1 MSVLDN
7 KKISFIGGGNMAQA
21 LISGLVSCGVKPS
34 LITVADPSSEAREQL
49 AAKGLN
55 TVDPTADAKA
65 AVIDADI
72 VVLAV
77 KPQVMKAVV
86 SSFAHVL
93 DKQLVISVAAGLST
107 ELLSDMLGG
116 YDNIVRAMPNTPAMI
131 QMGATGLYGTD
142 NISAEQKQLA
152 TAVMEAS
159 GLVMW
164 VDNEEH
170 MHAVTAVSG
179 SAPAYMFYFIEAMVD
194 GAVAL
199 GLDKEQASA
208 LAMQTMLGAAKM
220 AMGSEDAPS
229 ELRRKVTSP
238 NGTTQAAII
247 DADIVVLAVKPQV
260 MKAVVSSFADAL
272 DKQLVISVA
281 AGLSTEL
288 LSNMLGGYKNIVRA
302 MPNTPAMIQMG
313 ATGLYGTDNISA
325 EQKQLATAVMEASG
339 LVMWVDN
346 EEHMHAVTAVSGS
359 APAYMFYF
367 IESMVDGAVALGLDK
382 EQASALAMQTMLGAA
397 KMAMNSEDAPAE
409 LRRKVTSPNGTTQ
422 AAVES
427 MQANDIGRQIVEAM
441 QACYDRSQ
449 ALSEEMS
456 K

>member
-86 SSFAHVL
+86 SSFADVL

-164 VDNEEH
+164 VDNEEN

-179 SAPAYMFYFIEAMVD
+179 SAPAYMFYFIEA
-194 GAVAL
+194 
-199 GLDKEQASA
+199 
-208 LAMQTMLGAAKM
+208 
-220 AMGSEDAPS
+220 
-229 ELRRKVTSP
+229 
-238 NGTTQAAII
+238 
-247 DADIVVLAVKPQV
+247 
-260 MKAVVSSFADAL
+260 
-272 DKQLVISVA
+272 
-281 AGLSTEL
+281 
-288 LSNMLGGYKNIVRA
+288 
-302 MPNTPAMIQMG
+302 
-313 ATGLYGTDNISA
+313 
-325 EQKQLATAVMEASG
+325 
-339 LVMWVDN
+339 
-346 EEHMHAVTAVSGS
+346 
-359 APAYMFYF
+359 
-367 IESMVDGAVALGLDK
+367 MVDGAVALGLDK

-427 MQANDIGRQIVEAM
+427 MQANDIGGQIVEAM

>member
-49 AAKGLN
+49 AVKGLN
-55 TVDPTADAKA
+55 TVDPTTDAKA

-86 SSFAHVL
+86 SSFADAL

-107 ELLSDMLGG
+107 EILSGMLSG
-116 YDNIVRAMPNTPAMI
+116 YGNIVRAMPNTPAMI

-164 VDNEEH
+164 VEDEAH

-220 AMGSEDAPS
+220 AMD
-229 ELRRKVTSP
+229 
-238 NGTTQAAII
+238 
-247 DADIVVLAVKPQV
+247 
-260 MKAVVSSFADAL
+260 
-272 DKQLVISVA
+272 
-281 AGLSTEL
+281 
-288 LSNMLGGYKNIVRA
+288 
-302 MPNTPAMIQMG
+302 
-313 ATGLYGTDNISA
+313 
-325 EQKQLATAVMEASG
+325 
-339 LVMWVDN
+339 
-346 EEHMHAVTAVSGS
+346 
-359 APAYMFYF
+359 
-367 IESMVDGAVALGLDK
+367 
-382 EQASALAMQTMLGAA
+382 
-397 KMAMNSEDAPAE
+397 SEDAPAE

-422 AAVES
+422 AAIES
-427 MQANDIGRQIVEAM
+427 MQANDISRQIVEAM

-449 ALSEEMS
+449 SLSEEMS

>member
-65 AVIDADI
+65 AVIGADI

-86 SSFAHVL
+86 SGFADVL
-93 DKQLVISVAAGLST
+93 DTQLVISVAAGLST
-107 ELLSDMLGG
+107 ELLSNMLGG
-116 YDNIVRAMPNTPAMI
+116 YGDIVRAMPNTPAMI

-142 NISAEQKQLA
+142 DISAEQKQLA

-208 LAMQTMLGAAKM
+208 LALQTMLGAAKM
-220 AMGSEDAPS
+220 ALGSEDAPS

-238 NGTTQAAII
+238 NGTTQAAI
-247 DADIVVLAVKPQV
+247 
-260 MKAVVSSFADAL
+260 
-272 DKQLVISVA
+272 
-281 AGLSTEL
+281 
-288 LSNMLGGYKNIVRA
+288 
-302 MPNTPAMIQMG
+302 
-313 ATGLYGTDNISA
+313 
-325 EQKQLATAVMEASG
+325 
-339 LVMWVDN
+339 
-346 EEHMHAVTAVSGS
+346 
-359 APAYMFYF
+359 
-367 IESMVDGAVALGLDK
+367 
-382 EQASALAMQTMLGAA
+382 
-397 KMAMNSEDAPAE
+397 
-409 LRRKVTSPNGTTQ
+409 
-422 AAVES
+422 ES
-427 MQANDIGRQIVEAM
+427 MQANDISRQIGEAM

>member
-55 TVDPTADAKA
+55 TVDPTTDAKA
-65 AVIDADI
+65 AVIGADI

-86 SSFAHVL
+86 SGFADVL
-93 DKQLVISVAAGLST
+93 DTQLVISVAAGLST
-107 ELLSDMLGG
+107 ELLSNMLGG
-116 YDNIVRAMPNTPAMI
+116 YGDIVRAMPNTPAMI

-142 NISAEQKQLA
+142 DISAEQKQLA

-220 AMGSEDAPS
+220 ALGSEDAPS

-238 NGTTQAAII
+238 NGTTQAAI
-247 DADIVVLAVKPQV
+247 
-260 MKAVVSSFADAL
+260 
-272 DKQLVISVA
+272 
-281 AGLSTEL
+281 
-288 LSNMLGGYKNIVRA
+288 
-302 MPNTPAMIQMG
+302 
-313 ATGLYGTDNISA
+313 
-325 EQKQLATAVMEASG
+325 
-339 LVMWVDN
+339 
-346 EEHMHAVTAVSGS
+346 
-359 APAYMFYF
+359 
-367 IESMVDGAVALGLDK
+367 
-382 EQASALAMQTMLGAA
+382 
-397 KMAMNSEDAPAE
+397 
-409 LRRKVTSPNGTTQ
+409 
-422 AAVES
+422 ES
-427 MQANDIGRQIVEAM
+427 MQANDISRQIVEAM

>member
-21 LISGLVSCGVKPS
+21 LISGLVGCGIKPN
-34 LITVADPSSEAREQL
+34 LITVADPSSDAREQL

-55 TVDPTADAKA
+55 TVDPMADPKS
-65 AVIDADI
+65 AVIGADI

-77 KPQVMKAVV
+77 KPQMMKVVV
-86 SSFAHVL
+86 SAFADVL
-93 DKQLVISVAAGLST
+93 DNQLVISVAAGLST
-107 ELLSDMLGG
+107 DLLSNMLGG
-116 YDNIVRAMPNTPAMI
+116 YSNIVRAMPNTPSMI

-164 VDNEEH
+164 VD
-170 MHAVTAVSG
+170 
-179 SAPAYMFYFIEAMVD
+179 D
-194 GAVAL
+194 
-199 GLDKEQASA
+199 
-208 LAMQTMLGAAKM
+208 
-220 AMGSEDAPS
+220 
-229 ELRRKVTSP
+229 
-238 NGTTQAAII
+238 
-247 DADIVVLAVKPQV
+247 
-260 MKAVVSSFADAL
+260 
-272 DKQLVISVA
+272 
-281 AGLSTEL
+281 
-288 LSNMLGGYKNIVRA
+288 
-302 MPNTPAMIQMG
+302 
-313 ATGLYGTDNISA
+313 
-325 EQKQLATAVMEASG
+325 
-339 LVMWVDN
+339 

-397 KMAMNSEDAPAE
+397 KMAMNSDDAPAE

-427 MQANDIGRQIVEAM
+427 MQANEIGRQIGEAM

>member
-21 LISGLVSCGVKPS
+21 LISGLISCGVKPS
-34 LITVADPSSEAREQL
+34 LITVADPSSDAREQL

-65 AVIDADI
+65 AVIGADI

-77 KPQVMKAVV
+77 KPQVMKVVV
-86 SSFAHVL
+86 SGFADVL
-93 DKQLVISVAAGLST
+93 DTQLVISVAAGLST
-107 ELLSDMLGG
+107 ALLSNMLGG
-116 YDNIVRAMPNTPAMI
+116 YSNIVRAMPNTPAMI

-142 NISAEQKQLA
+142 DISAEQKQLA

-194 GAVAL
+194 GGVAL

-220 AMGSEDAPS
+220 ALGSEDAPS

-238 NGTTQAAII
+238 NGTTQAAI
-247 DADIVVLAVKPQV
+247 
-260 MKAVVSSFADAL
+260 
-272 DKQLVISVA
+272 
-281 AGLSTEL
+281 
-288 LSNMLGGYKNIVRA
+288 
-302 MPNTPAMIQMG
+302 
-313 ATGLYGTDNISA
+313 
-325 EQKQLATAVMEASG
+325 
-339 LVMWVDN
+339 
-346 EEHMHAVTAVSGS
+346 
-359 APAYMFYF
+359 
-367 IESMVDGAVALGLDK
+367 
-382 EQASALAMQTMLGAA
+382 
-397 KMAMNSEDAPAE
+397 
-409 LRRKVTSPNGTTQ
+409 
-422 AAVES
+422 ES
-427 MQANDIGRQIVEAM
+427 MQANDISRQIVEAM
-441 QACYDRSQ
+441 QACADRSQ

>member
-21 LISGLVSCGVKPS
+21 LISGLVGCGIKPN
-34 LITVADPSSEAREQL
+34 LITVADPSSDAREQL

-55 TVDPTADAKA
+55 TVDPMADPKS
-65 AVIDADI
+65 AVIGADI

-77 KPQVMKAVV
+77 KPQMMKVVV
-86 SSFAHVL
+86 SAFADVL
-93 DKQLVISVAAGLST
+93 DTQLVISVAAGLST
-107 ELLSDMLGG
+107 DLLSNMLGG
-116 YDNIVRAMPNTPAMI
+116 YNNIVRAMPNTPSMI

-164 VDNEEH
+164 VD
-170 MHAVTAVSG
+170 
-179 SAPAYMFYFIEAMVD
+179 D
-194 GAVAL
+194 
-199 GLDKEQASA
+199 
-208 LAMQTMLGAAKM
+208 
-220 AMGSEDAPS
+220 
-229 ELRRKVTSP
+229 
-238 NGTTQAAII
+238 
-247 DADIVVLAVKPQV
+247 
-260 MKAVVSSFADAL
+260 
-272 DKQLVISVA
+272 
-281 AGLSTEL
+281 
-288 LSNMLGGYKNIVRA
+288 
-302 MPNTPAMIQMG
+302 
-313 ATGLYGTDNISA
+313 
-325 EQKQLATAVMEASG
+325 
-339 LVMWVDN
+339 

-397 KMAMNSEDAPAE
+397 KMAMNSDDAPAE

-427 MQANDIGRQIVEAM
+427 MQATEIGRQIGEAM

>member
-65 AVIDADI
+65 AVIGADI

-86 SSFAHVL
+86 SGFADVL

-107 ELLSDMLGG
+107 ALLSNMLGG
-116 YDNIVRAMPNTPAMI
+116 YSNIVRAMPNTPAMI

-142 NISAEQKQLA
+142 DISAEQKQLA

-220 AMGSEDAPS
+220 ALGSEDSPS

-238 NGTTQAAII
+238 NGTTQAAI
-247 DADIVVLAVKPQV
+247 
-260 MKAVVSSFADAL
+260 
-272 DKQLVISVA
+272 
-281 AGLSTEL
+281 
-288 LSNMLGGYKNIVRA
+288 
-302 MPNTPAMIQMG
+302 
-313 ATGLYGTDNISA
+313 
-325 EQKQLATAVMEASG
+325 
-339 LVMWVDN
+339 
-346 EEHMHAVTAVSGS
+346 
-359 APAYMFYF
+359 
-367 IESMVDGAVALGLDK
+367 
-382 EQASALAMQTMLGAA
+382 
-397 KMAMNSEDAPAE
+397 
-409 LRRKVTSPNGTTQ
+409 
-422 AAVES
+422 ES
-427 MQANDIGRQIVEAM
+427 MQANDISRQIIEAM
-441 QACYDRSQ
+441 QACADRSQ

>member
-7 KKISFIGGGNMAQA
+7 KKISFIGGGNLAQA

-86 SSFAHVL
+86 SSFADVL

-107 ELLSDMLGG
+107 ELLSEMLGG

-179 SAPAYMFYFIEAMVD
+179 SAPAYMFYFIE
-194 GAVAL
+194 
-199 GLDKEQASA
+199 S
-208 LAMQTMLGAAKM
+208 
-220 AMGSEDAPS
+220 
-229 ELRRKVTSP
+229 
-238 NGTTQAAII
+238 
-247 DADIVVLAVKPQV
+247 
-260 MKAVVSSFADAL
+260 
-272 DKQLVISVA
+272 
-281 AGLSTEL
+281 
-288 LSNMLGGYKNIVRA
+288 
-302 MPNTPAMIQMG
+302 MI
-313 ATGLYGTDNISA
+313 
-325 EQKQLATAVMEASG
+325 
-339 LVMWVDN
+339 
-346 EEHMHAVTAVSGS
+346 
-359 APAYMFYF
+359 
-367 IESMVDGAVALGLDK
+367 DGAVALGLDK

>member
-77 KPQVMKAVV
+77 KPQVMKAVI
-86 SSFAHVL
+86 SSFADVL

-159 GLVMW
+159 GL
-164 VDNEEH
+164 
-170 MHAVTAVSG
+170 A
-179 SAPAYMFYFIEAMVD
+179 
-194 GAVAL
+194 
-199 GLDKEQASA
+199 
-208 LAMQTMLGAAKM
+208 
-220 AMGSEDAPS
+220 
-229 ELRRKVTSP
+229 
-238 NGTTQAAII
+238 
-247 DADIVVLAVKPQV
+247 
-260 MKAVVSSFADAL
+260 
-272 DKQLVISVA
+272 
-281 AGLSTEL
+281 
-288 LSNMLGGYKNIVRA
+288 
-302 MPNTPAMIQMG
+302 
-313 ATGLYGTDNISA
+313 
-325 EQKQLATAVMEASG
+325 
-339 LVMWVDN
+339 MWVDN

-367 IESMVDGAVALGLDK
+367 IESMVDGAVALGLGK

-427 MQANDIGRQIVEAM
+427 MQANDIGGQIVEAM

>member
-34 LITVADPSSEAREQL
+34 SITVADPSSEAREQL

-86 SSFAHVL
+86 SSFADVL

-179 SAPAYMFYFIEAMVD
+179 SAPAYMFYFIE
-194 GAVAL
+194 
-199 GLDKEQASA
+199 S
-208 LAMQTMLGAAKM
+208 
-220 AMGSEDAPS
+220 
-229 ELRRKVTSP
+229 
-238 NGTTQAAII
+238 
-247 DADIVVLAVKPQV
+247 
-260 MKAVVSSFADAL
+260 
-272 DKQLVISVA
+272 
-281 AGLSTEL
+281 
-288 LSNMLGGYKNIVRA
+288 
-302 MPNTPAMIQMG
+302 MI
-313 ATGLYGTDNISA
+313 
-325 EQKQLATAVMEASG
+325 
-339 LVMWVDN
+339 
-346 EEHMHAVTAVSGS
+346 
-359 APAYMFYF
+359 
-367 IESMVDGAVALGLDK
+367 DGAVALGLDK

-427 MQANDIGRQIVEAM
+427 MQANDIGGQIVEAM
-441 QACYDRSQ
+441 QVCYDRSQ

>member
-21 LISGLVSCGVKPS
+21 LISGLVSCGIKPS
-34 LITVADPSSEAREQL
+34 LITVAEPNSEARAQL

-55 TVDPTADAKA
+55 TVDPTTDTKA

-72 VVLAV
+72 MVLAV

-86 SSFAHVL
+86 SDFADVL

-107 ELLSDMLGG
+107 EILSDMLGG
-116 YDNIVRAMPNTPAMI
+116 YGNIVRAMPNTPAMI

-142 NISAEQKQLA
+142 DISAEQKQLA

-179 SAPAYMFYFIEAMVD
+179 SAPAYMFYIIEAMVD

-220 AMGSEDAPS
+220 AMDSD
-229 ELRRKVTSP
+229 
-238 NGTTQAAII
+238 
-247 DADIVVLAVKPQV
+247 
-260 MKAVVSSFADAL
+260 
-272 DKQLVISVA
+272 
-281 AGLSTEL
+281 
-288 LSNMLGGYKNIVRA
+288 
-302 MPNTPAMIQMG
+302 
-313 ATGLYGTDNISA
+313 
-325 EQKQLATAVMEASG
+325 
-339 LVMWVDN
+339 
-346 EEHMHAVTAVSGS
+346 
-359 APAYMFYF
+359 
-367 IESMVDGAVALGLDK
+367 
-382 EQASALAMQTMLGAA
+382 
-397 KMAMNSEDAPAE
+397 DAPAE

-422 AAVES
+422 AAIES
-427 MQANDIGRQIVEAM
+427 MQANDIGRQISEAM

-449 ALSEEMS
+449 ALSEEMG

>member
-86 SSFAHVL
+86 SSFSDIL

-199 GLDKEQASA
+199 GLDKEHASA

-238 NGTTQAAII
+238 NGTTQAAI
-247 DADIVVLAVKPQV
+247 
-260 MKAVVSSFADAL
+260 
-272 DKQLVISVA
+272 
-281 AGLSTEL
+281 
-288 LSNMLGGYKNIVRA
+288 
-302 MPNTPAMIQMG
+302 
-313 ATGLYGTDNISA
+313 
-325 EQKQLATAVMEASG
+325 
-339 LVMWVDN
+339 
-346 EEHMHAVTAVSGS
+346 
-359 APAYMFYF
+359 
-367 IESMVDGAVALGLDK
+367 
-382 EQASALAMQTMLGAA
+382 
-397 KMAMNSEDAPAE
+397 
-409 LRRKVTSPNGTTQ
+409 
-422 AAVES
+422 ES
-427 MQANDIGRQIVEAM
+427 MQANDIGRQIGEAM

>member
-65 AVIDADI
+65 AVIGADI
-72 VVLAV
+72 LVLAV

-86 SSFAHVL
+86 SGFADVL

-107 ELLSDMLGG
+107 ALLSNMLGG
-116 YDNIVRAMPNTPAMI
+116 YSNIVRAMPNTPAMI

-142 NISAEQKQLA
+142 DISAEQKQLA

-220 AMGSEDAPS
+220 ALGSEDAPS

-238 NGTTQAAII
+238 NGTTQAAI
-247 DADIVVLAVKPQV
+247 
-260 MKAVVSSFADAL
+260 
-272 DKQLVISVA
+272 
-281 AGLSTEL
+281 
-288 LSNMLGGYKNIVRA
+288 
-302 MPNTPAMIQMG
+302 
-313 ATGLYGTDNISA
+313 
-325 EQKQLATAVMEASG
+325 
-339 LVMWVDN
+339 
-346 EEHMHAVTAVSGS
+346 
-359 APAYMFYF
+359 
-367 IESMVDGAVALGLDK
+367 
-382 EQASALAMQTMLGAA
+382 
-397 KMAMNSEDAPAE
+397 
-409 LRRKVTSPNGTTQ
+409 
-422 AAVES
+422 ES
-427 MQANDIGRQIVEAM
+427 MQANYISRQIVEAM

>member
-21 LISGLVSCGVKPS
+21 LISGLVGCGIKPD
-34 LITVADPSSEAREQL
+34 LITVADPSSDAREQL

-55 TVDPTADAKA
+55 TVDPMADATA
-65 AVIDADI
+65 AVVDADI

-77 KPQVMKAVV
+77 KPQMMKVVV
-86 SSFAHVL
+86 SSFADVL
-93 DKQLVISVAAGLST
+93 DTQLVISVAAGLST
-107 ELLSDMLGG
+107 DLLSSMLGD
-116 YDNIVRAMPNTPAMI
+116 YSNIVRAMPNTPSMI

-164 VDNEEH
+164 VD
-170 MHAVTAVSG
+170 
-179 SAPAYMFYFIEAMVD
+179 D
-194 GAVAL
+194 
-199 GLDKEQASA
+199 
-208 LAMQTMLGAAKM
+208 
-220 AMGSEDAPS
+220 
-229 ELRRKVTSP
+229 
-238 NGTTQAAII
+238 
-247 DADIVVLAVKPQV
+247 
-260 MKAVVSSFADAL
+260 
-272 DKQLVISVA
+272 
-281 AGLSTEL
+281 
-288 LSNMLGGYKNIVRA
+288 
-302 MPNTPAMIQMG
+302 
-313 ATGLYGTDNISA
+313 
-325 EQKQLATAVMEASG
+325 
-339 LVMWVDN
+339 

-397 KMAMNSEDAPAE
+397 KMAMNSDDAPAE

-427 MQANDIGRQIVEAM
+427 MQANEIGRQISEAM

>member
-34 LITVADPSSEAREQL
+34 LITVADPSSEARAQL

-86 SSFAHVL
+86 SSFADVL

-152 TAVMEAS
+152 TV
-159 GLVMW
+159 
-164 VDNEEH
+164 
-170 MHAVTAVSG
+170 
-179 SAPAYMFYFIEAMVD
+179 
-194 GAVAL
+194 
-199 GLDKEQASA
+199 
-208 LAMQTMLGAAKM
+208 
-220 AMGSEDAPS
+220 
-229 ELRRKVTSP
+229 
-238 NGTTQAAII
+238 
-247 DADIVVLAVKPQV
+247 
-260 MKAVVSSFADAL
+260 
-272 DKQLVISVA
+272 
-281 AGLSTEL
+281 
-288 LSNMLGGYKNIVRA
+288 
-302 MPNTPAMIQMG
+302 
-313 ATGLYGTDNISA
+313 
-325 EQKQLATAVMEASG
+325 VMEASG

-427 MQANDIGRQIVEAM
+427 MQANDIGGQIVEAM

>member
-21 LISGLVSCGVKPS
+21 LISGLVSCGIKPS
-34 LITVADPSSEAREQL
+34 SITVADPSSEVREQL
-49 AAKGLN
+49 AAKGLS
-55 TVDPTADAKA
+55 TVDPTADATA
-65 AVIDADI
+65 AITDADI

-77 KPQVMKAVV
+77 KPQVMKPVV
-86 SSFAHVL
+86 SAFADAL
-93 DKQLVISVAAGLST
+93 DNQLVISVAAGLST
-107 ELLSDMLGG
+107 DLLSDMLNG
-116 YDNIVRAMPNTPAMI
+116 YGNIVRAMPNTPAMI

-142 NISAEQKQLA
+142 NI
-152 TAVMEAS
+152 T
-159 GLVMW
+159 
-164 VDNEEH
+164 
-170 MHAVTAVSG
+170 
-179 SAPAYMFYFIEAMVD
+179 
-194 GAVAL
+194 
-199 GLDKEQASA
+199 
-208 LAMQTMLGAAKM
+208 
-220 AMGSEDAPS
+220 
-229 ELRRKVTSP
+229 
-238 NGTTQAAII
+238 
-247 DADIVVLAVKPQV
+247 
-260 MKAVVSSFADAL
+260 
-272 DKQLVISVA
+272 
-281 AGLSTEL
+281 
-288 LSNMLGGYKNIVRA
+288 
-302 MPNTPAMIQMG
+302 
-313 ATGLYGTDNISA
+313 A

-397 KMAMNSEDAPAE
+397 KMAMGSDDAPAE

>member
-86 SSFAHVL
+86 SSFADAL

-116 YDNIVRAMPNTPAMI
+116 YN
-131 QMGATGLYGTD
+131 
-142 NISAEQKQLA
+142 
-152 TAVMEAS
+152 
-159 GLVMW
+159 
-164 VDNEEH
+164 
-170 MHAVTAVSG
+170 
-179 SAPAYMFYFIEAMVD
+179 
-194 GAVAL
+194 
-199 GLDKEQASA
+199 
-208 LAMQTMLGAAKM
+208 
-220 AMGSEDAPS
+220 
-229 ELRRKVTSP
+229 
-238 NGTTQAAII
+238 
-247 DADIVVLAVKPQV
+247 
-260 MKAVVSSFADAL
+260 
-272 DKQLVISVA
+272 
-281 AGLSTEL
+281 
-288 LSNMLGGYKNIVRA
+288 NIVRA

-427 MQANDIGRQIVEAM
+427 MQANDIGRQIAEAM

>member
-21 LISGLVSCGVKPS
+21 LISGLVGCGIKPD
-34 LITVADPSSEAREQL
+34 LITVADPSSDAREQL

-55 TVDPTADAKA
+55 TVDPMADATA
-65 AVIDADI
+65 AVVDADI

-77 KPQVMKAVV
+77 KPQMMKVVV
-86 SSFAHVL
+86 SAFADAL
-93 DKQLVISVAAGLST
+93 DNQLVISVAAGLST
-107 ELLSDMLGG
+107 DLLSSMLGG
-116 YDNIVRAMPNTPAMI
+116 YSNIVRAMPNTPSMI

-142 NISAEQKQLA
+142 NISAEQKELA

-164 VDNEEH
+164 VD
-170 MHAVTAVSG
+170 
-179 SAPAYMFYFIEAMVD
+179 D
-194 GAVAL
+194 
-199 GLDKEQASA
+199 
-208 LAMQTMLGAAKM
+208 
-220 AMGSEDAPS
+220 
-229 ELRRKVTSP
+229 
-238 NGTTQAAII
+238 
-247 DADIVVLAVKPQV
+247 
-260 MKAVVSSFADAL
+260 
-272 DKQLVISVA
+272 
-281 AGLSTEL
+281 
-288 LSNMLGGYKNIVRA
+288 
-302 MPNTPAMIQMG
+302 
-313 ATGLYGTDNISA
+313 
-325 EQKQLATAVMEASG
+325 
-339 LVMWVDN
+339 

-397 KMAMNSEDAPAE
+397 KMAMNSDDAPAE

-427 MQANDIGRQIVEAM
+427 MQANEIGRQISEAM

>member
-21 LISGLVSCGVKPS
+21 LISGLISCGVKPS
-34 LITVADPSSEAREQL
+34 LITVADPNSEAREQL

-65 AVIDADI
+65 AVINADI

-86 SSFAHVL
+86 SGFADVL
-93 DKQLVISVAAGLST
+93 NKQLVISVAAGLST
-107 ELLSDMLGG
+107 ALLSNMLGG
-116 YDNIVRAMPNTPAMI
+116 YSNIVRAMPNTPAMI

-142 NISAEQKQLA
+142 DISAEQKQLA

-164 VDNEEH
+164 VD
-170 MHAVTAVSG
+170 
-179 SAPAYMFYFIEAMVD
+179 
-194 GAVAL
+194 
-199 GLDKEQASA
+199 K
-208 LAMQTMLGAAKM
+208 
-220 AMGSEDAPS
+220 
-229 ELRRKVTSP
+229 
-238 NGTTQAAII
+238 
-247 DADIVVLAVKPQV
+247 
-260 MKAVVSSFADAL
+260 
-272 DKQLVISVA
+272 
-281 AGLSTEL
+281 
-288 LSNMLGGYKNIVRA
+288 
-302 MPNTPAMIQMG
+302 
-313 ATGLYGTDNISA
+313 
-325 EQKQLATAVMEASG
+325 
-339 LVMWVDN
+339 

-397 KMAMNSEDAPAE
+397 KMALGSEDAPSE

-422 AAVES
+422 AAIES
-427 MQANDIGRQIVEAM
+427 MQANDISRQIVEAM

>member
-21 LISGLVSCGVKPS
+21 LISGLVGCGIEPN
-34 LITVADPSSEAREQL
+34 LITVADPSSDIREQL

-55 TVDPTADAKA
+55 TVDPMADAKS
-65 AVIDADI
+65 AVVDADI

-77 KPQVMKAVV
+77 KPQMMKVV
-86 SSFAHVL
+86 VGAFADAL
-93 DKQLVISVAAGLST
+93 DNQLVISVAAGLST
-107 ELLSDMLGG
+107 DLLSSMLGG
-116 YDNIVRAMPNTPAMI
+116 YSNIVRAMPNTPSMI

-142 NISAEQKQLA
+142 NISAEQKELA

-164 VDNEEH
+164 VD
-170 MHAVTAVSG
+170 
-179 SAPAYMFYFIEAMVD
+179 D
-194 GAVAL
+194 
-199 GLDKEQASA
+199 
-208 LAMQTMLGAAKM
+208 
-220 AMGSEDAPS
+220 
-229 ELRRKVTSP
+229 
-238 NGTTQAAII
+238 
-247 DADIVVLAVKPQV
+247 
-260 MKAVVSSFADAL
+260 
-272 DKQLVISVA
+272 
-281 AGLSTEL
+281 
-288 LSNMLGGYKNIVRA
+288 
-302 MPNTPAMIQMG
+302 
-313 ATGLYGTDNISA
+313 
-325 EQKQLATAVMEASG
+325 
-339 LVMWVDN
+339 

-367 IESMVDGAVALGLDK
+367 IESMVDKGIALGLDT
-382 EQASALAMQTMLGAA
+382 EQASALALQTMIGAA
-397 KMAMNSEDAPAE
+397 KMAMNSEDTPAE

-427 MQANDIGRQIVEAM
+427 MQANEIGRQIGEAM

>member
-21 LISGLVSCGVKPS
+21 LISGLVGCGIKPN
-34 LITVADPSSEAREQL
+34 LITVADPSSDAREQL

-55 TVDPTADAKA
+55 TVDPMADPKS
-65 AVIDADI
+65 AVIGADI

-77 KPQVMKAVV
+77 KPQMMKVVV
-86 SSFAHVL
+86 SAFADVL
-93 DKQLVISVAAGLST
+93 DTQLVISVAAGLST
-107 ELLSDMLGG
+107 DLLSNMLGG
-116 YDNIVRAMPNTPAMI
+116 YSNIVRAMPNTPSMI

-164 VDNEEH
+164 VD
-170 MHAVTAVSG
+170 
-179 SAPAYMFYFIEAMVD
+179 D
-194 GAVAL
+194 
-199 GLDKEQASA
+199 
-208 LAMQTMLGAAKM
+208 
-220 AMGSEDAPS
+220 
-229 ELRRKVTSP
+229 
-238 NGTTQAAII
+238 
-247 DADIVVLAVKPQV
+247 
-260 MKAVVSSFADAL
+260 
-272 DKQLVISVA
+272 
-281 AGLSTEL
+281 
-288 LSNMLGGYKNIVRA
+288 
-302 MPNTPAMIQMG
+302 
-313 ATGLYGTDNISA
+313 
-325 EQKQLATAVMEASG
+325 
-339 LVMWVDN
+339 

-397 KMAMNSEDAPAE
+397 KMAMNSDDAPAE

-427 MQANDIGRQIVEAM
+427 MQANEIGRQISEAM

>member
-21 LISGLVSCGVKPS
+21 LISGLVGCGIKPS
-34 LITVADPSSEAREQL
+34 LITVADPSGDIREQL

-55 TVDPTADAKA
+55 TVDPMADAKS
-65 AVIDADI
+65 AVVGADI

-77 KPQVMKAVV
+77 KPQMMKVV
-86 SSFAHVL
+86 VGAFADAL
-93 DKQLVISVAAGLST
+93 DNQLVISVAAGLST
-107 ELLSDMLGG
+107 DLLSSMLGG
-116 YDNIVRAMPNTPAMI
+116 YSNIVRAMPNTPSMI

-142 NISAEQKQLA
+142 NISAEQKALA
-152 TAVMEAS
+152 TTVMEAS

-164 VDNEEH
+164 VDDEEH

-179 SAPAYMFYFIEAMVD
+179 SAPAY
-194 GAVAL
+194 
-199 GLDKEQASA
+199 
-208 LAMQTMLGAAKM
+208 
-220 AMGSEDAPS
+220 
-229 ELRRKVTSP
+229 R
-238 NGTTQAAII
+238 
-247 DADIVVLAVKPQV
+247 
-260 MKAVVSSFADAL
+260 
-272 DKQLVISVA
+272 
-281 AGLSTEL
+281 
-288 LSNMLGGYKNIVRA
+288 
-302 MPNTPAMIQMG
+302 
-313 ATGLYGTDNISA
+313 
-325 EQKQLATAVMEASG
+325 
-339 LVMWVDN
+339 
-346 EEHMHAVTAVSGS
+346 
-359 APAYMFYF
+359 FYF

-397 KMAMNSEDAPAE
+397 KMAMNSEDTPAE

-427 MQANDIGRQIVEAM
+427 MQANEIGRQIGEAM

>member
-1 MSVLDN
+1 MSVLDD

-34 LITVADPSSEAREQL
+34 LITVADPSSEVREQL

-55 TVDPTADAKA
+55 TVDPTTDAKA

-77 KPQVMKAVV
+77 KPQVMKPVV
-86 SSFAHVL
+86 SGFADAL

-107 ELLSDMLGG
+107 EILSVMLGG

-131 QMGATGLYGTD
+131 QMGATGLYGTE

-164 VDNEEH
+164 VEDEAH

-179 SAPAYMFYFIEAMVD
+179 SAPAYMFYIIEAMVD

-220 AMGSEDAPS
+220 AMESED
-229 ELRRKVTSP
+229 V
-238 NGTTQAAII
+238 
-247 DADIVVLAVKPQV
+247 
-260 MKAVVSSFADAL
+260 
-272 DKQLVISVA
+272 
-281 AGLSTEL
+281 
-288 LSNMLGGYKNIVRA
+288 
-302 MPNTPAMIQMG
+302 
-313 ATGLYGTDNISA
+313 
-325 EQKQLATAVMEASG
+325 
-339 LVMWVDN
+339 
-346 EEHMHAVTAVSGS
+346 
-359 APAYMFYF
+359 
-367 IESMVDGAVALGLDK
+367 
-382 EQASALAMQTMLGAA
+382 
-397 KMAMNSEDAPAE
+397 PAE

-422 AAVES
+422 AAIES
-427 MQANDIGRQIVEAM
+427 MQANDISRQISEAM

>member
-21 LISGLVSCGVKPS
+21 LISGLVGCGIEPS
-34 LITVADPSSEAREQL
+34 LITVADPSSDAREQL
-49 AAKGLN
+49 EAKGLK
-55 TVDPTADAKA
+55 TVDPTADAKS
-65 AVIDADI
+65 AVTGADI

-77 KPQVMKAVV
+77 KPQMMKVV
-86 SSFAHVL
+86 VGAFADVL
-93 DKQLVISVAAGLST
+93 DSQLIISVAAGLST
-107 ELLSDMLGG
+107 ELLSTMLGG
-116 YDNIVRAMPNTPAMI
+116 YQNIVRAMPNTPSMI

-142 NISAEQKQLA
+142 NISAEQKALA

-164 VDNEEH
+164 VD
-170 MHAVTAVSG
+170 
-179 SAPAYMFYFIEAMVD
+179 D
-194 GAVAL
+194 
-199 GLDKEQASA
+199 
-208 LAMQTMLGAAKM
+208 
-220 AMGSEDAPS
+220 
-229 ELRRKVTSP
+229 
-238 NGTTQAAII
+238 
-247 DADIVVLAVKPQV
+247 
-260 MKAVVSSFADAL
+260 
-272 DKQLVISVA
+272 
-281 AGLSTEL
+281 
-288 LSNMLGGYKNIVRA
+288 
-302 MPNTPAMIQMG
+302 
-313 ATGLYGTDNISA
+313 
-325 EQKQLATAVMEASG
+325 
-339 LVMWVDN
+339 

-397 KMAMNSEDAPAE
+397 KMAMNSDDAPAE

-427 MQANDIGRQIVEAM
+427 MQANEIGRQIGEAM

>member
-86 SSFAHVL
+86 SGFADVL

-107 ELLSDMLGG
+107 ALLSNMLGG
-116 YDNIVRAMPNTPAMI
+116 YSNIVRAMPNTPAMI

-142 NISAEQKQLA
+142 DISAEQKQLA
-152 TAVMEAS
+152 TAVMQAS

-179 SAPAYMFYFIEAMVD
+179 SAPAYMFYFIEAMID

-208 LAMQTMLGAAKM
+208 LAMQTMLGSAKM
-220 AMGSEDAPS
+220 ALGSEDAPS

-238 NGTTQAAII
+238 NGTTQAAI
-247 DADIVVLAVKPQV
+247 
-260 MKAVVSSFADAL
+260 
-272 DKQLVISVA
+272 
-281 AGLSTEL
+281 
-288 LSNMLGGYKNIVRA
+288 
-302 MPNTPAMIQMG
+302 
-313 ATGLYGTDNISA
+313 
-325 EQKQLATAVMEASG
+325 
-339 LVMWVDN
+339 
-346 EEHMHAVTAVSGS
+346 
-359 APAYMFYF
+359 
-367 IESMVDGAVALGLDK
+367 
-382 EQASALAMQTMLGAA
+382 
-397 KMAMNSEDAPAE
+397 
-409 LRRKVTSPNGTTQ
+409 
-422 AAVES
+422 ES
-427 MQANDIGRQIVEAM
+427 MQANDISRQIVEAM
-441 QACYDRSQ
+441 QACYDLSQ